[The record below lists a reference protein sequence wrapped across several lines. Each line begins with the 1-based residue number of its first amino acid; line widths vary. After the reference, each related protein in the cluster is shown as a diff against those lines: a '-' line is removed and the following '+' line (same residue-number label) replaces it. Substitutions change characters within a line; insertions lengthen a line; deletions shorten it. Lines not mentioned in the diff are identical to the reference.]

1 MNSFH
6 IRTLDI
12 TALLVFGTL
21 VEEGSVVRTAER
33 LGMTQSAVSHALKRL
48 RTVWDDPLFVRKDG
62 RMILTSKAS
71 GLAAGVAN
79 TLRELNGLVDTRSDF
94 DPGSDRR
101 RFVLGMSDYAASIY
115 LPVLT
120 RHCEGSANRLTLLIR
135 HTSRAIGFDM
145 LRRGEVEAVIGSFP
159 EAPPDLRRQALSD
172 EDFVCAARAGHPA
185 FAGGSIELDA
195 YLQAQHLHVSLAG
208 EASGMIDTA
217 LAKIGRKRRVT
228 VTAPHF
234 LVVGRVLSGSD
245 LIATEPRAVLAPL
258 AKLHGLEVRELPFAA
273 DGFDFSI
280 LWHRRSDPDPALAW
294 LRRVVA
300 ERDDRAAAL
309 RPSAVKPGGSSGHG
323 PRGELSAC

>member
-1 MNSFH
+1 MNTTQ
-6 IRTLDI
+6 IRALDI

-48 RTVWDDPLFVRKDG
+48 RTVWGDPLFVRSEG
-62 RMILTSKAS
+62 RMVLTSKAAR
-71 GLAAGVAN
+71 LATGVAN
-79 TLRELNGLVDTRSDF
+79 ALRELDGLVDARAGF
-94 DPGSDRR
+94 DPGSDSR

-120 RHCEGSANRLTLLIR
+120 SYCEGSAGRLTLLVR
-135 HTSRAIGFDM
+135 HASRAVGFDM

-159 EAPPDLRRQALSD
+159 EAPADLRRQALSD
-172 EDFVCAARAGHPA
+172 EDFACAARAGHPA
-185 FAGGSIELDA
+185 FAGESLDLET

-217 LAKIGRKRRVT
+217 LARIGRKRRVA

-245 LIATEPRAVLAPL
+245 LIATEPRAVLEPL
-258 AKLHGLEVRELPFAA
+258 AKLHGLEVRETPFAA
-273 DGFDFSI
+273 EGFDFSI
-280 LWHRRSDPDPALAW
+280 LWHRRSDADPALQW
-294 LRRVVA
+294 LRRVIS
-300 ERDDRAAAL
+300 ERD
-309 RPSAVKPGGSSGHG
+309 G
-323 PRGELSAC
+323 PISETPAD